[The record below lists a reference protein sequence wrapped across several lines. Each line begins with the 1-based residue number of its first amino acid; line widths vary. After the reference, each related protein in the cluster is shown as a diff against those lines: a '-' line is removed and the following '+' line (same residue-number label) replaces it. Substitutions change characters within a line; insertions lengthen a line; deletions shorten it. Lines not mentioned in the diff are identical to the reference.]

1 MMKIFK
7 NISYSTNSKVFLL
20 QINRNHAGKVI
31 MTVLL
36 ILIIV
41 VIIITTTT
49 TTTTSTT
56 TTTTTT
62 NNNNNNNNNKARGS
76 GLKSQMSLP
85 CR

>member
-36 ILIIV
+36 ILIII
-41 VIIITTTT
+41 VIII
-49 TTTTSTT
+49 
-56 TTTTTT
+56 
-62 NNNNNNNNNKARGS
+62 KIIIIIIIIIKLG
-76 GLKSQMSLP
+76 GVV
-85 CR
+85 